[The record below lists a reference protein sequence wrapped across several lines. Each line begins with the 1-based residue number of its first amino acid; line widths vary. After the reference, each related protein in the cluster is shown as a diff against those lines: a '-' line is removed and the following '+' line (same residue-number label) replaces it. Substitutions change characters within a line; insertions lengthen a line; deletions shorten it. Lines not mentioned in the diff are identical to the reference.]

1 MAGER
6 RLAAIMFT
14 DMVGYTSLSERNEA
28 LGLEL
33 LEEHRGLLR
42 PLFPKHNGREVKTMG
57 DAFLVE
63 FASPLEALRCAFDIQ
78 QLLNELGVTRPPEK
92 RILLRIGIHLGDVV
106 HNKNDVHGD
115 AVNVASRIEPLAS
128 PGGIAITEQVY
139 HQIRNKFEFPFVS
152 LGQQSLKNV
161 HDPVEVYR
169 VVLPWEVQLG
179 GEPILEKRR
188 IAVMPFTNI
197 SPDPRDEYFADGM
210 TEELIST
217 LSRIGELRVISRTSV
232 MHYKGTSKNLGEI
245 ARELGVG
252 SILEGSVRKASDDL
266 RITAQLIDTGN
277 DEHLWSQDYDRRLE
291 NVFAIQREIAQSV
304 AEVLKV
310 RLLSGEKKSIEKKPT
325 ENTEAYSLYLK
336 GRYFWNERV
345 RDSNDKAVKCFEEAV
360 KLDPNYALAYSGLA
374 DCYLIRGDRGWL
386 SPREA
391 VPKGK
396 AHALRAIEL
405 DPTLAEGHASLGLAF
420 LQEWAWQEAEKEF
433 EKTIQLNQSYAS
445 AYQWYGV
452 YLSFAGRYEEA
463 KERTE
468 RASELDPLSSVIA
481 GNLWLRLLTLGK
493 PDRAMEQFRR
503 LVRLNPDS
511 DQVHSILSMIKLMD
525 SNFEDSISEAEKASA
540 LLKGD
545 LGLKSQLGFVYGMG
559 GRKDQANK
567 ILNELKEAGKNEY
580 VPSFWVAAVLFG
592 LERCDEAFKYMER
605 AFEEHSIGLFQ
616 FRNFPWFE
624 KFRADPRWASLD
636 KRMGLR
642 KSADERFHK

>member
-1 MAGER
+1 
-6 RLAAIMFT
+6 MFT
-14 DMVGYTSLSERNEA
+14 DMVGYTSLSQKNEA

-33 LEEHRGLLR
+33 LQEHRRLLR
-42 PLFPKHNGREVKTMG
+42 PLFPKHNGREIKTIG
-57 DAFLVE
+57 DSFLVE
-63 FASPLEALRCAFDIQ
+63 FASALEALRCAFDIQ
-78 QLLNELGVTRPPEK
+78 QLLNELDVNRPPEK
-92 RILLRIGIHLGDVV
+92 RILLRVGIHLGDVV
-106 HNKNDVHGD
+106 HSEKDVQGD

-128 PGGIAITEQVY
+128 PGGITITEQVY

-169 VVLPWEVQLG
+169 VVLPWEMQLG
-179 GEPILEKRR
+179 EEPILDKRR

-245 ARELGVG
+245 ARELRVG

-277 DEHLWSQDYDRRLE
+277 DEHLWSQDYDRKLE

-310 RLLSGEKKSIEKKPT
+310 RLLSGEKKSNEKKQT
-325 ENTEAYSLYLK
+325 ENTEAYTLYLK
-336 GRYFWNERV
+336 GRYYWNERV

-374 DCYLIRGDRGWL
+374 DCYLIYSDRGWQEAD
-386 SPREA
+386 REFE
-391 VPKGK
+391 K
-396 AHALRAIEL
+396 AIEL
-405 DPTLAEGHASLGLAF
+405 NP
-420 LQEWAWQEAEKEF
+420 
-433 EKTIQLNQSYAS
+433 NYAS

-452 YLSFAGRYEEA
+452 LLSLAGRYDEA

-468 RASELDPLSSVIA
+468 RASELDPLSTVIG
-481 GNLWLRLLTLGK
+481 GNLWLRLLILGNR
-493 PDRAMEQFRR
+493 DQAMEQFRR
-503 LVRLNPDS
+503 VVRLNPDS
-511 DQVHSILSMIKLMD
+511 EQVHSLLSMIQLMD
-525 SNFEDSISEAEKASA
+525 SRFEDSISEAEKASA
-540 LLKGD
+540 LLKGN

-559 GRKDQANK
+559 GRKEQASQ

-580 VPSFWVAAVLFG
+580 VPSGWVAAVLFG
-592 LERCDEAFKYMER
+592 LERRDEALEYLDK
-605 AFEEHSIGLFQ
+605 AFEEHSSSLFY
-616 FRNFPWFE
+616 FRSFPWFE
-624 KFRADPRWASLD
+624 KFRADPRWASLE

-642 KSADERFHK
+642 KTLDLRAS

>member
-1 MAGER
+1 
-6 RLAAIMFT
+6 MFT

-115 AVNVASRIEPLAS
+115 VVNVASRIEPLAS

-511 DQVHSILSMIKLMD
+511 DQMHSILSMIKLMD

-540 LLKGD
+540 LLKGAWGGKIHRGLY
-545 LGLKSQLGFVYGMG
+545 LGWADRMIMRTRFSSKRKGPGRISMG
-559 GRKDQANK
+559 PQFWWRR
-567 ILNELKEAGKNEY
+567 L
-580 VPSFWVAAVLFG
+580 PSG
-592 LERCDEAFKYMER
+592 
-605 AFEEHSIGLFQ
+605 FEEV
-616 FRNFPWFE
+616 
-624 KFRADPRWASLD
+624 A
-636 KRMGLR
+636 
-642 KSADERFHK
+642 

>member
-1 MAGER
+1 MVAGER

-14 DMVGYTSLSERNEA
+14 DMVGYTSLSQKNEA

-33 LEEHRGLLR
+33 LEEHRRLLR
-42 PLFPKHNGREVKTMG
+42 PLFPKHNGREIKTIG
-57 DAFLVE
+57 DSFLVE
-63 FASPLEALRCAFDIQ
+63 FASALEALRCAFDIQ
-78 QLLNELGVTRPPEK
+78 QLLNELDVNRPPEK
-92 RILLRIGIHLGDVV
+92 RILLRVGIHLGDVV
-106 HNKNDVHGD
+106 HGEKDVQGD

-128 PGGIAITEQVY
+128 PGGITITEQVY

-169 VVLPWEVQLG
+169 VVLPWEMQLSN
-179 GEPILEKRR
+179 EPSLEKRR

-245 ARELGVG
+245 ARELRVG

-310 RLLSGEKKSIEKKPT
+310 RLLSGEKKSIEKRPT
-325 ENTEAYSLYLK
+325 ENTEAYTLYLK
-336 GRYFWNERV
+336 GRYYWNERV
-345 RDSNDKAVKCFEEAV
+345 RDSNDKAVRCFEEAV

-374 DCYLIRGDRGWL
+374 DCYLIYSDRGWL

-396 AHALRAIEL
+396 AYALRSIEL
-405 DPTLAEGHASLGLAF
+405 DPRLAEGHASLGLAF
-420 LQEWAWQEAEKEF
+420 LQEWAWQEADREF
-433 EKTIQLNQSYAS
+433 EKAIELNPSYAS
-445 AYQWYGV
+445 AHQWYGV
-452 YLSFAGRYEEA
+452 HLWMAGRYEEA

-468 RASELDPLSSVIA
+468 RASELDPLSTVIG
-481 GNLWLRLLTLGK
+481 GNLCVQLLTLGK
-493 PDRAMEQFRR
+493 RDQAMEQFRR
-503 LVRLNPDS
+503 VLKLNPDS
-511 DQVHSILSMIKLMD
+511 REAHSLLSMIHLMD
-525 SNFEDSISEAEKASA
+525 SRFEDSISEAEKASA
-540 LLKGD
+540 LLKGN
-545 LGLKSQLGFVYGMG
+545 LALKAQLGFVYGMSG
-559 GRKDQANK
+559 QKEQADK
-567 ILNELKEAGKNEY
+567 ILNEIKDAGKSEY
-580 VPSFWVAAVLFG
+580 LPSFWVATVLFG
-592 LERCDEAFKYMER
+592 LARSEDAFEYMDK
-605 AFEEHSIGLFQ
+605 AFEERSIGLFY
-616 FRNFPWFE
+616 FRSFPWFE
-624 KFRADPRWASLD
+624 KFRADPRWVSLE
-636 KRMGLR
+636 KRTGFPKTLDLHE
-642 KSADERFHK
+642 S

>member
-14 DMVGYTSLSERNEA
+14 DMVGFTSLSQKNEA

-33 LEEHRGLLR
+33 LQEHRRLLR
-42 PLFPKHNGREVKTMG
+42 PLFPKHNGREIKTIG
-57 DAFLVE
+57 DSFLVE
-63 FASPLEALRCAFDIQ
+63 FASALEALRCAFEIQ
-78 QLLNELGVTRPPEK
+78 QLLNELDVNRPPEK
-92 RILLRIGIHLGDVV
+92 RILLRVGIHLGDVV
-106 HNKNDVHGD
+106 HSEKDVQGD

-128 PGGIAITEQVY
+128 PGGITITEQVY

-169 VVLPWEVQLG
+169 VVLPWEMQLSN
-179 GEPILEKRR
+179 EPSLEKRR

-245 ARELGVG
+245 ARELRVG

-310 RLLSGEKKSIEKKPT
+310 RLLSGEKKSNEKKQT
-325 ENTEAYSLYLK
+325 ENTEAYTLYLK
-336 GRYFWNERV
+336 GRYYWNERV
-345 RDSNDKAVKCFEEAV
+345 RDSNDKAVRCFEEAV

-374 DCYLIRGDRGWL
+374 DCYLIYSDRGWL

-396 AHALRAIEL
+396 AYALRAVEL
-405 DPTLAEGHASLGLAF
+405 DPRLAEGHASLGLAF
-420 LQEWAWQEAEKEF
+420 LQEWAWQEADREF
-433 EKTIQLNQSYAS
+433 EKAIELNPNYAS

-452 YLSFAGRYEEA
+452 LLSLAGRYDEA

-468 RASELDPLSSVIA
+468 RASELDPLSTVIG
-481 GNLWLRLLTLGK
+481 GNLWLRLLILGNR
-493 PDRAMEQFRR
+493 DQAMEQFRR
-503 LVRLNPDS
+503 VVRLNPDS
-511 DQVHSILSMIKLMD
+511 EQVHSLLSMIQLMD
-525 SNFEDSISEAEKASA
+525 SRFEDSISEAEKASA
-540 LLKGD
+540 LLKGN

-559 GRKDQANK
+559 GRKEQASQ

-580 VPSFWVAAVLFG
+580 VPSGWVAAVLFG
-592 LERCDEAFKYMER
+592 LERRDEALEYLDK
-605 AFEEHSIGLFQ
+605 AFEEHSSSLFY
-616 FRNFPWFE
+616 FRSFPWFE
-624 KFRADPRWASLD
+624 KFRADPRWASLE

-642 KSADERFHK
+642 KTLDLRAS

>member
-14 DMVGYTSLSERNEA
+14 DMVGFTSLSQKNEA

-33 LEEHRGLLR
+33 LQEHRRLLR
-42 PLFPKHNGREVKTMG
+42 PLFPKHNGREIKTIG
-57 DAFLVE
+57 DSFLVE
-63 FASPLEALRCAFDIQ
+63 FASALEALRCAFDIQ
-78 QLLNELGVTRPPEK
+78 QLLNELDVNRPPEK
-92 RILLRIGIHLGDVV
+92 RILLRVGIHLGDVV
-106 HNKNDVHGD
+106 HSEKDVQGD

-128 PGGIAITEQVY
+128 PGGITITEQVY

-169 VVLPWEVQLG
+169 VVLPWEMQLSN
-179 GEPILEKRR
+179 EPSLEKRR

-245 ARELGVG
+245 ARELRVG

-266 RITAQLIDTGN
+266 RITAQLVDTGN
-277 DEHLWSQDYDRRLE
+277 DEHLWSQDYDRKLE

-304 AEVLKV
+304 AEVLKI
-310 RLLSGEKKSIEKKPT
+310 RLLSGEKKSIEKRPT
-325 ENTEAYSLYLK
+325 ENTEAYALYLK
-336 GRYFWNERV
+336 GRYYWNERV

-374 DCYLIRGDRGWL
+374 DCYLIYSDRGWL

-396 AHALRAIEL
+396 AYALRAVEL
-405 DPTLAEGHASLGLAF
+405 DPRLAEGHASLGLAF
-420 LQEWAWQEAEKEF
+420 LQEWAWQEADREF
-433 EKTIQLNQSYAS
+433 EKAIELNPNYAS

-452 YLSFAGRYEEA
+452 LLSLAGRYDEA

-468 RASELDPLSSVIA
+468 RASELDPLSTVIG
-481 GNLWLRLLTLGK
+481 GNLWLRLLILGNR
-493 PDRAMEQFRR
+493 DQAMEQFRR
-503 LVRLNPDS
+503 VVRLNPDS
-511 DQVHSILSMIKLMD
+511 EQVHSLLSMIQLMD
-525 SNFEDSISEAEKASA
+525 SRFEDSISEAEKASA
-540 LLKGD
+540 LLKGN

-559 GRKDQANK
+559 GRKEQASQ

-580 VPSFWVAAVLFG
+580 VPSGWVAAVLFG
-592 LERCDEAFKYMER
+592 LERRDEAFEYLDK
-605 AFEEHSIGLFQ
+605 AFEEHSSSLFY
-616 FRNFPWFE
+616 FRSFPWFE
-624 KFRADPRWASLD
+624 KFRADPRWASLE

-642 KSADERFHK
+642 KTLDLRAS